1 MKEKNYLI
9 YFMQTFGILLVVLG
23 HSFYQTQDNNRFVDW
38 IYSFHMPLFFFVSG
52 YLLKYTTRLKGISL
66 GAMKLWG
73 EGGYLTHKAR
83 RLLIPYVVISTAV
96 FIPKA
101 AVSALSVR
109 PVGFSLHDYLHMMV
123 YPYDNVIGSFWFMPT
138 IFIVFVIVAY
148 GSRLLSGRWLTLLL
162 VFTLAADAVWGL
174 DRESPLNI
182 KGAAYYL
189 FYVAL
194 GYWFCRSGIET
205 RYNPAVSTAVAVI
218 TFRLS
223 IAFVTKI
230 PEFIGSEVIA
240 AVNGIAMSIA
250 LGQLYVASRLKF
262 LNHLYGAT
270 FTIYLL
276 SWFPQVASQQ
286 LLLAVTDVPW
296 PVTTTLAFI
305 SGVYVPLIVYRWV
318 QSNKSCRAARALA
331 WVIGL

>member
-1 MKEKNYLI
+1 
-9 YFMQTFGILLVVLG
+9 
-23 HSFYQTQDNNRFVDW
+23 
-38 IYSFHMPLFFFVSG
+38 MPLFFFVSG
-52 YLLKYTTRLKGISL
+52 YLLKYTTRLKGISH

-73 EGGYLTHKAR
+73 AGGYLTHKAR

-109 PVGFSLHDYLHMMV
+109 PVGLSLHDYLHMMV

-148 GSRLLSGRWLTLLL
+148 GSKLLSGRWLTLLMVL
-162 VFTLAADAVWGL
+162 TLAADAVWGL

-205 RYNPAVSTAVAVI
+205 RFSTAVSTAVVVI
-218 TFRLS
+218 TFILS
-223 IAFVTKI
+223 VAFVTKI
-230 PEFIGSEVIA
+230 PDFIGSEVIA
-240 AVNGIAMSIA
+240 AVNGIAMSMA
-250 LGQLYVASRLKF
+250 LGQLYVAARLKF
-262 LNHLYGAT
+262 INHLYGAT

-318 QSNKSCRAARALA
+318 QSNKSCRAARAVA